1 MQVKLHRNAP
11 TTPAVRGL
19 IQRSSAPTAELA
31 RRFGVNQTTI
41 RRWRNR
47 AGEVLDRSHA
57 RHHRGQSTDP
67 TSEALIGELRAT
79 LGLSLDDIVEVM
91 RRCLDP
97 NLSRAAIFG
106 CLQRLGLSR
115 RPATKTAASG
125 GFAPEPWGFIH
136 LDLKH
141 LTRLRGER
149 AYAYGAID
157 RATRFVHLEIHG
169 RRDAATARTFLE
181 RFARVFPAPIRVV
194 LTDNGSEFTDRFAV
208 DIKNKPEGRPSGR
221 HPFDQACQMLQVE
234 HRLAKPFRP
243 QTNGMVERFNRPLAE
258 ALRAP
263 ENVHPRRKFD
273 THQQRNAFIARF
285 VHDYNHARRR
295 CLAYQAPLQMLAN
308 HAEHNTK
315 AGATKG
321 AQWEPPVRFSPLS
334 CPPLQVAGK

>member
-1 MQVKLHRNAP
+1 VEIKLHRNAT
-11 TTPAVRGL
+11 TTPAVRTI

-31 RRFGVNQTTI
+31 RRFGVNQTTV

-67 TSEALIGELRAT
+67 TSEALISELRTT

-97 NLSRAAIFG
+97 NLSRSAIFR

-115 RPATKTAASG
+115 RPAPKAAAPG
-125 GFAPEPWGFIH
+125 RFAAEPCGFIH

-141 LTRLRGER
+141 LTRLRGDR
-149 AYAYGAID
+149 TYAYVAID
-157 RATRFVHLEIHG
+157 RATRFVYLEIHA
-169 RRDAATARTFLE
+169 RRDAATARAFLE

-208 DIKNKPEGRPSGR
+208 DMKNKPEGRPSGR
-221 HPFDQACQMLQVE
+221 HPFDQACHTLHAE

-243 QTNGMVERFNRPLAE
+243 QTNGMVERFNRRLAE
-258 ALRAP
+258 ALRAR

-273 THQQRNAFIARF
+273 THQQRNAFILRF
-285 VHDYNHARRR
+285 VDDYNCTRLR
-295 CLAYQAPLQMLAN
+295 CLAYQAPAQALAN

-315 AGATKG
+315 AGGPGKPL
-321 AQWEPPVRFSPLS
+321 EPCGPGF
-334 CPPLQVAGK
+334 PPSRE